1 LRIGVGVVVGMVVG
15 LVVGLVMALQVA
27 RVVGVVGGWSGR
39 NGAMPLTPGRAHA
52 LSVLEAR
59 RCEGRSF
66 ESRPRRGCRF
76 EDILAHVTLTGAG
89 SS

>member
-1 LRIGVGVVVGMVVG
+1 MSFQRRNSLTTVQGCKAPRPGGWRLRIGVGVVVGMVVG

-52 LSVLEAR
+52 WSVLER
-59 RCEGRSF
+59 R
-66 ESRPRRGCRF
+66 
-76 EDILAHVTLTGAG
+76 AG
-89 SS
+89 V